1 MGQAEGR
8 EGLIRARH
16 RPSAPA
22 CTGAHAPTCVYTL
35 THGGMG
41 WEAHLG
47 HGAQP
52 AQRVQTFEGH
62 PPPGICATEPLDD
75 LTCPMCVTTRAGA

>member
-8 EGLIRARH
+8 EGLIE
-16 RPSAPA
+16 PGTGSSAPA

-52 AQRVQTFEGH
+52 AKECKLSRVIHHQEFAQQGL
-62 PPPGICATEPLDD
+62 G
-75 LTCPMCVTTRAGA
+75 